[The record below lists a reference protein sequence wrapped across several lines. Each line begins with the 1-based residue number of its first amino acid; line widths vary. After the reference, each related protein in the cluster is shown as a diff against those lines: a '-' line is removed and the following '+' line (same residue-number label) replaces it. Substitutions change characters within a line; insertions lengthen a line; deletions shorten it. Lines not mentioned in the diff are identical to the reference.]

1 MNTPRVCVCMYMCMY
16 EWILH
21 LVCVYMYICTCR
33 NVYASG
39 VYIHVYIYICQRI
52 LLWYVYTGICIH
64 VSMYTPLVY
73 VDMCTC
79 ARMST
84 RLVMYCQDHG
94 ITLRGCFQER
104 GLGGGLFSKEVVFL
118 CTQIHTGSLFRNF
131 LPSSKKTGA
140 SEMLPSCGPPTTVV
154 CWGCSSWTGAQSAQ
168 PPPWLIPGPLEDP
181 I

>member
-1 MNTPRVCVCMYMCMY
+1 MHVRMNTPRVCVCMYMCMY

-52 LLWYVYTGICIH
+52 RLWDVCTGICIH

-118 CTQIHTGSLFRNF
+118 CTQIHTVCLEISSPPLKKAGANF
-131 LPSSKKTGA
+131 N
-140 SEMLPSCGPPTTVV
+140 
-154 CWGCSSWTGAQSAQ
+154 Q
-168 PPPWLIPGPLEDP
+168 PAVIPMVLGKRIANNILK
-181 I
+181 